1 MASRTEIIL
10 VDDLDGSEI
19 HQGGE
24 TLRFTVD
31 GADYEIDLSSANAEK
46 FRSAVRPFVERGRRV
61 RGRAPAAPTRGTTR
75 IDREQLKAA
84 RTWLRAHGHEV
95 SDRGRVKAELMEIYL
110 TQAGR

>member
-46 FRSAVRPFVERGRRV
+46 FRSAVRPV
-61 RGRAPAAPTRGTTR
+61 ACTRPSAR
-75 IDREQLKAA
+75 I
-84 RTWLRAHGHEV
+84 TV
-95 SDRGRVKAELMEIYL
+95 CVV
-110 TQAGR
+110 